1 MYAVMYMATKNALS
15 WVFMYTCSAST
26 AHTVAPCFSTNFPH
40 ISSS

>member
-1 MYAVMYMATKNALS
+1 
-15 WVFMYTCSAST
+15 MYTCSAST